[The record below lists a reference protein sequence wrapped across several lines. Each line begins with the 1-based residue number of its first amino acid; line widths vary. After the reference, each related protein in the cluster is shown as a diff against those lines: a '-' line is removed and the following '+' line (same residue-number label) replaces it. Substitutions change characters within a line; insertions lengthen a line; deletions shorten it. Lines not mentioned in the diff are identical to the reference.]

1 MKNRILYVDLL
12 RALLCIIILL
22 YHMGLLKGG
31 YLAVCSFF
39 VLSGYLSAQSLR
51 KVNFSALSYYK
62 SRLLRV
68 YLPLVMVV
76 LVSLATT
83 VLIFPDIT
91 WISMKQEVTSII
103 FGYNNFWQSS
113 ASMDYFARHIDSP
126 YMHLWYIAILL
137 QLELI
142 FPLIYAALEYTKR
155 QISKNTP
162 AIMCLIIVMGSVAYF
177 VYTYEANGLM
187 TSYYN
192 TFARCFSWFAGIA
205 IGYWHVINRTFI
217 IDKIH
222 EKAYSKRLIYILII
236 IQLVLF
242 FLGSADSYLY
252 MIGIIGITMIMCI
265 LLDYVKSSELNL
277 DMEKTPKIVKKVIEF
292 VSNISYEVF
301 LVQYPVIFILDK
313 LGISTVKKY
322 IFIII
327 ITFAVAMCF
336 NTALNIHRNTMPLKL
351 VSGVMLV
358 VLIIGT
364 SYGAYRYVISPD
376 LKAEQEEL
384 EAEMRILKMEQVK
397 KHIEYEIEKEKL
409 SENQDTHLL
418 AESILSNHNDIDSQI
433 AAIETEISRVNQM
446 VVNLRITFVGD
457 SVLLGAS
464 DVLDDY
470 FSKCYIDAD
479 IGRTAYALN
488 PILQRLE
495 KRGILGKVVVI
506 NCGANG
512 DCPDDIKDEIMYTL
526 RDKEV
531 FWVTT
536 TNDMSANES
545 IKLYAEKHDNLHIID
560 WCGISYGHSEY
571 FAGDGLH
578 LEYAGKEAYSQAVL
592 DTICNYFIEELE
604 KEKNE
609 LEKQKLEE
617 HK

>member
-51 KVNFSALSYYK
+51 KVDFSVLSYYK

-76 LVSLATT
+76 LVSLAVTML
-83 VLIFPDIT
+83 VFPDIT

-142 FPLIYAALEYTKR
+142 FPLIYTALEYTKR

-177 VYTYEANGLM
+177 VYTYKANGLM

-217 IDKIH
+217 IDKIQ
-222 EKAYSKRLIYILII
+222 EKANSKRLIYILII

-265 LLDYVKSSELNL
+265 LLDYVKSSEFNL

-322 IFIII
+322 ILIII

-351 VSGVMLV
+351 VSAVMLV
-358 VLIIGT
+358 VLIVGT
-364 SYGAYRYVISPD
+364 IYGAYRYVISPD

-397 KHIEYEIEKEKL
+397 KHIEYEIERETQ
-409 SENQDTHLL
+409 SENQETHLL
-418 AESILSNHNDIDSQI
+418 AEAILANHNDIDSQI
-433 AAIETEISRVNQM
+433 AAIENEISRVNQM
-446 VVNLRITFVGD
+446 VVTLRITFVGD

-495 KRGILGKVVVI
+495 KRGILGKIVVI

-545 IKLYAEKHDNLHIID
+545 IKLYAEKHNNLHIID
-560 WCGISYGHSEY
+560 WCSISYGHSEY

-609 LEKQKLEE
+609 LEKQKLESD
-617 HK
+617 K

>member
-1 MKNRILYVDLL
+1 
-12 RALLCIIILL
+12 
-22 YHMGLLKGG
+22 MGLLKGG

-51 KVNFSALSYYK
+51 KVDFSVLSYYK

-76 LVSLATT
+76 LVSLAVT

-177 VYTYEANGLM
+177 VYTYKANGLM

-205 IGYWHVINRTFI
+205 IGYWHVINRTFV
-217 IDKIH
+217 IDKIQ
-222 EKAYSKRLIYILII
+222 EKANSKQLVYILII

-301 LVQYPVIFILDK
+301 LVQYPVIFILDN

-322 IFIII
+322 ILIVI
-327 ITFAVAMCF
+327 ITFVVALCF
-336 NTALNIHRNTMPLKL
+336 NIAFNTHNNAMPLKL
-351 VSGVMLV
+351 VGVVMLV
-358 VLIIGT
+358 VFIVGA
-364 SYGAYRYVISPD
+364 SYGTYRYVISPD

-384 EAEMRILKMEQVK
+384 EVEMRMLKMEQVK
-397 KHIEYEIEKEKL
+397 KHIEYEMERETQ
-409 SENQDTHLL
+409 SENQETHLL
-418 AESILSNHNDIDSQI
+418 AEAILANHNDIDSQI
-433 AAIETEISRVNQM
+433 AAIENEISRVNQM

-536 TNDMSANES
+536 TNDMSANDS
-545 IKLYAEKHDNLHIID
+545 IKIYAENHENLHIID
-560 WCGISYGHSEY
+560 WASVSYGHSEY
-571 FAGDGLH
+571 FAGDGIH

-592 DTICNYFIEELE
+592 DGICDYFIEELE
-604 KEKNE
+604 KQKSELESQKNE
-609 LEKQKLEE
+609 N
-617 HK
+617 